1 MASALAP
8 QCSANWAIKT
18 HTLGAGQFVEFILTR
33 EWNESIV
40 LETRE
45 WNLHFTYY
53 WWWRWEKEK
62 KKILIKLRMRRGGVT
77 SKKVCLSANEIQQNS
92 IASSREEYWLYW
104 YRFIS
109 FTFDLCGLLSFVC
122 HSQNNSWNNITTRST
137 NQSSSPDSGQIL
149 RYQYGISVAEE
160 QTFLL
165 AKRPKRRG
173 ARRNGCFRRLHF
185 IHEIKTK
192 DYELIGVN
200 AFPHKIMRFP
210 RILFLM

>member
-62 KKILIKLRMRRGGVT
+62 KKILIELRMRRGGVT

-92 IASSREEYWLYW
+92 NASSREEYWLYW

-122 HSQNNSWNNITTRST
+122 HSQNNSWNNNYQVDQSELLTRFRTDST
-137 NQSSSPDSGQIL
+137 LPVWNFCCWGADVPPGETSKAARSEKKRLFSQ
-149 RYQYGISVAEE
+149 A
-160 QTFLL
+160 TFYSWDKD
-165 AKRPKRRG
+165 KRLWSHRR
-173 ARRNGCFRRLHF
+173 
-185 IHEIKTK
+185 
-192 DYELIGVN
+192 
-200 AFPHKIMRFP
+200 
-210 RILFLM
+210 